1 MQPWLYDPKRWKPD
15 HATQK
20 RNPHLRGLFDFPSLD
35 HLHYCSSRLLTLPV
49 GNLMVFKVAL
59 LTLWPRTIIP
69 VCSVALVLDVA
80 ADHCHQAHRERKAG
94 LGSQSISTIVPLWH
108 LSSVQRRAAPMAPFS
123 RYEVPNGQDSGD
135 TLLYTAVHSQSEDIR
150 AQYSDSDLQAGGAI
164 NSSAEAHG
172 IPHQGQTGTP
182 ALGFLAQVQ
191 KMRKRSYED
200 YGPLVNGLQLDNLMN
215 EAKCREVVINSWH
228 SSSGRDILSRME
240 ACSKEVWRWGKLF
253 STNFK
258 RRISFWERLRSDY
271 LSQFNPTDSPTC
283 NKWTQ
288 LWNLPL
294 PPKVKSL
301 IWQAC
306 TDSIP
311 TAVNLAT
318 RRVNCP
324 QTCVLCEKELETTAH
339 IFIYC
344 DVARECWRN
353 LTSISLDP
361 NLEMAEWL
369 GKNLDSMETVSI
381 CLLLTTCWKLW
392 QIRNNKLWNNL
403 SFQRNTIFAEAA
415 AYLDAWNLVQRKVV
429 KPCTQSH
436 PHRWIKPPPDHMKL
450 NVDAANDLHRNTSG
464 LGFILRNSDDHFMA
478 ALELNL
484 KGYFHAKM
492 AEALGVREALKWIKE
507 LGVPAVQVESDALI
521 VIEASPTSFISS
533 LALLDAFDVAAK
545 PISMSVEL

>member
-1 MQPWLYDPKRWKPD
+1 MVAVTVDGGGRSAHGGGALAGCGSRKVGIGGAAVDDGILAAIVSSPADCFYRLSEMASICSGGGMRWRASTVALP
-15 HATQK
+15 
-20 RNPHLRGLFDFPSLD
+20 PPP
-35 HLHYCSSRLLTLPV
+35 SRLSLSLHVTD
-49 GNLMVFKVAL
+49 
-59 LTLWPRTIIP
+59 W
-69 VCSVALVLDVA
+69 
-80 ADHCHQAHRERKAG
+80 RKTG
-94 LGSQSISTIVPLWH
+94 G
-108 LSSVQRRAAPMAPFS
+108 RGDGAPFS

-150 AQYSDSDLQAGGAI
+150 AQYSNSDLQAGGAI

-191 KMRKRSYED
+191 KMRKRSHED
-200 YGPLVNGLQLDNLMN
+200 YEPLVNGLQLDNLMN

-258 RRISFWERLRSDY
+258 RRISFWERLRSGY
-271 LSQFNPTDSPTC
+271 LSQFNLTDSPTC

-353 LTSISLDP
+353 LSSISLDP

-369 GKNLDSMETVSI
+369 GKNLVSMETVSI

-415 AYLDAWNLVQRKVV
+415 AYLDAWNSVQRKVTEIV
-429 KPCTQSH
+429 CRSWTEFDPGK
-436 PHRWIKPPPDHMKL
+436 KDPPPRIC
-450 NVDAANDLHRNTSG
+450 N
-464 LGFILRNSDDHFMA
+464 
-478 ALELNL
+478 
-484 KGYFHAKM
+484 
-492 AEALGVREALKWIKE
+492 
-507 LGVPAVQVESDALI
+507 
-521 VIEASPTSFISS
+521 
-533 LALLDAFDVAAK
+533 
-545 PISMSVEL
+545 